1 MLKQKYEKQSSIMD
15 EFDRTVN
22 PRYPRYSLFELFVI
36 ATKMFCA
43 AFLQLQFG
51 YVIFCPK
58 ILTKKLLVK
67 C

>member
-36 ATKMFCA
+36 GTKCFA
-43 AFLQLQFG
+43 QLF
-51 YVIFCPK
+51 YTYNFAM
-58 ILTKKLLVK
+58 
-67 C
+67 